1 MSSQCL
7 GLNNP
12 FCCIHWSRD
21 SQCFSVDWT
30 TPKITPLPWGISTP
44 SNTWFIEATSVG
56 SQTASRS
63 VELFL
68 HSTSV
73 WDVGSR
79 QVDRLVDY
87 VSEWPTKQIR
97 FMPMLKDTYCSRSFD
112 SGRDIILYFGWTV
125 AEGMQTKLGI
135 YVWDLKMLLVGN
147 AQIKS
152 RLMWK
157 QGVMKVNRQVCSQ
170 YFVSG
175 HSGLKFNSFC
185 HSV

>member
-1 MSSQCL
+1 
-7 GLNNP
+7 
-12 FCCIHWSRD
+12 
-21 SQCFSVDWT
+21 
-30 TPKITPLPWGISTP
+30 
-44 SNTWFIEATSVG
+44 
-56 SQTASRS
+56 
-63 VELFL
+63 
-68 HSTSV
+68 
-73 WDVGSR
+73 
-79 QVDRLVDY
+79 
-87 VSEWPTKQIR
+87 
-97 FMPMLKDTYCSRSFD
+97 
-112 SGRDIILYFGWTV
+112 
-125 AEGMQTKLGI
+125 MQTKLGI